1 MKTSPPLPG
10 RSRPRSICSSE
21 PRRPRRGIAW
31 ALGLATLLTSP
42 LAAQPARA
50 TVVSPEVH
58 ADLSV
63 TFRLQA
69 PSATK
74 ISVNGDFAGGRI
86 EMAKDA
92 GSIWTATTAP
102 LAPDLYGYNF
112 SMDGVT
118 IIDPRNPNTRK
129 LRPSAQ
135 SVVEVAGKEPQL
147 FQVQNVP
154 HGTTHLHW
162 YESKVLGETRP
173 LYVYTPPDYGKDP
186 QAIYP
191 VLYLLHGAGEEVG
204 GWVFNGPSSVIA
216 DNLIAQGKARPMII
230 VTPLGHTVRNFV
242 AASEA
247 ERARSI
253 GLFTRELL
261 EGIVPFVE
269 ANYRAAPGSA
279 NRAVAG
285 LSMGGAQA
293 LQAGLDHPDAFA
305 WVGSFGAA
313 IRGESVAQTYAS
325 FLADP
330 KLANER
336 LRLLWI
342 GAGRDDGLFPANQAL
357 HDALIAN
364 SITHVFHESTG
375 GHTWINWRGYFIEFL
390 PRLFRP
396 QGLR

>member
-1 MKTSPPLPG
+1 MLLRTLLAATAIMALSAVTG
-10 RSRPRSICSSE
+10 SRAQSPRS
-21 PRRPRRGIAW
+21 
-31 ALGLATLLTSP
+31 
-42 LAAQPARA
+42 PAYQ
-50 TVVSPEVH
+50 SPEVH

-69 PSATK
+69 PQAAK
-74 ISVNGDFAGGRI
+74 VSVSGDFAGGRLDL
-86 EMAKDA
+86 AKDA
-92 GSIWTATTAP
+92 SGLWSATTAP
-102 LAPDLYGYNF
+102 LAPDLYGYSF
-112 SMDGVT
+112 SVDGLT

-135 SVVEVAGKEPQL
+135 SVVEVAGREQQL

-162 YESKVLGETRP
+162 YESKVLGEVRP
-173 LYVYTPPDYGKDP
+173 LYVYTPPGYEQHP
-186 QAIYP
+186 EARYP

-230 VTPLGHTVRNFV
+230 VTPLGHVVPNFV

-247 ERARSI
+247 ERARSRD
-253 GLFTRELL
+253 LFTRELL
-261 EGIVPFVE
+261 ESLVPFVE
-269 ANYRAAPGSA
+269 ANYQVAAGPA

-285 LSMGGAQA
+285 LSMGGGQA

-313 IRGESVAQTYAS
+313 IRGESVAQTYAT
-325 FLADP
+325 FLANP

-342 GAGRDDGLFPANQAL
+342 GCGRADGLFPANQAL
-357 HDALIAN
+357 HEAFTAKG
-364 SITHVFHESTG
+364 ITHVFHESDG
-375 GHTWINWRGYFIEFL
+375 GHTWINWRGYFIELL
-390 PRLFRP
+390 PRLFQP
-396 QGLR
+396 

>member
-1 MKTSPPLPG
+1 MNLPTL
-10 RSRPRSICSSE
+10 RV
-21 PRRPRRGIAW
+21 
-31 ALGLATLLTSP
+31 LGLSLL
-42 LAAQPARA
+42 LASSLSAQPART
-50 TVVSPEVH
+50 TVISPEVH
-58 ADLSV
+58 PDLSV

-69 PSATK
+69 AQAAK
-74 ISVNGDFAGGRI
+74 VSVNGDFAAGRI
-86 EMAKDA
+86 EMAKDV
-92 GSIWTATTAP
+92 GGIWTATTAP

-135 SVVEVAGKEPQL
+135 SVVEVAGEKPAV
-147 FQVQNVP
+147 FQIQNVP

-162 YESKVLGETRP
+162 YESKVLGEGRP
-173 LYVYTPPDYGKDP
+173 LYVYTPPGYGKDP
-186 QAIYP
+186 QTVYP

-216 DNLIAQGKARPMII
+216 DNLLAQGKARPMII
-230 VTPLGHTVRNFV
+230 VTPLGHVVRNFV

-253 GLFTRELL
+253 DLFTRELL
-261 EGIVPFVE
+261 EEIVPFVE
-269 ANYRAAPGSA
+269 STYRAAPGAA

-293 LQAGLDHPDAFA
+293 LQAGLGHPEVFA

-313 IRGESVAQTYAS
+313 IRGESVARTYAP

-330 KLANER
+330 KHAKAR
-336 LRLLWI
+336 LWLLWI
-342 GAGRDDGLFPANQAL
+342 GCGRADGLFPANRTL
-357 HDALIAN
+357 HDTLAAKG
-364 SITHVFHESTG
+364 ITHVFHESEG

-390 PRLFRP
+390 PRLFQP
-396 QGLR
+396 EGLR

>member
-1 MKTSPPLPG
+1 M
-10 RSRPRSICSSE
+10 E
-21 PRRPRRGIAW
+21 PWRPRRGLVC
-31 ALGLATLLTSP
+31 ALGLAALLASP
-42 LAAQPARA
+42 LPAQPARPM
-50 TVVSPEVH
+50 VVSPEVH

-63 TFRLQA
+63 TFRLRAAQA
-69 PSATK
+69 AK
-74 ISVNGDFAGGRI
+74 VSVSGDFAGGRI

-92 GSIWTATTAP
+92 GGIWTATTAP

-112 SMDGVT
+112 SVDGMT

-135 SVVEVAGKEPQL
+135 SVVEVAGREPPI

-162 YESKVLGETRP
+162 YESKVLGEVRP
-173 LYVYTPPDYGKDP
+173 LCVYTPPDYGKDP
-186 QAIYP
+186 RAVYP

-242 AASEA
+242 AASET

-253 GLFTRELL
+253 DLFTRELL

-269 ANYRAAPGSA
+269 ASYRAASGSA

-293 LQAGLDHPDAFA
+293 LQAGLGHPDAFA

-313 IRGESVAQTYAS
+313 IRGESVAQTYAP
-325 FLADP
+325 FLANP

-336 LRLLWI
+336 LQLLWI

-357 HDALIAN
+357 HDALAAKG
-364 SITHVFHESTG
+364 ITHVFHESTG
-375 GHTWINWRGYFIEFL
+375 GHTWVNWRGYFIEFI
-390 PRLFRP
+390 PRLFQP
-396 QGLR
+396 GGLK